1 MAEVYRHFGQDWKN
15 CADFS
20 DTALI
25 ELYNHES
32 YGTAV
37 SPNNGFLIGKKWLNV
52 TVAMWKEDLEQ
63 KLLFKSELYAD
74 PNFPHWWLDSVLK
87 NF

>member
-1 MAEVYRHFGQDWKN
+1 MSEVYRHFGKDWKN

-32 YGTAV
+32 YGTPV
-37 SPNNGFLIGKKWLNV
+37 STNNGFLIGKKWLNV
-52 TVAMWKEDLEQ
+52 TVTMWKEDLE
-63 KLLFKSELYAD
+63 KNLLFKSELYSD
-74 PNFPHWWLDSVLK
+74 PNLPHWWLDSVLK
-87 NF
+87 NL